1 MITGRNHC
9 MVFYISLRIS
19 FQWNYVLMNVYV
31 VCMCGVVVVHFVALI
46 DEFKTFVIPVVV
58 LHE

>member
-1 MITGRNHC
+1 

-31 VCMCGVVVVHFVALI
+31 VCMCVVVVHFVALI